1 MGPPPAV
8 FPFHPFGISLVWR
21 LVEPLV
27 ALSRLAVSPVSWVLH
42 RFLSDGPSS
51 MEFASSV
58 ASATRWAGT
67 T

>member
-27 ALSRLAVSPVSWVLH
+27 ALSRLAVSAVLH